1 MCIRLIHKL
10 LESNAINSELW
21 KWDWKAGWDL
31 HKWKSLCGIQRAC
44 YCRNSVSFR
53 LSDAHAG
60 LHAVNRSAQTAHT
73 VPAADRSS
81 YTVTLWGLST
91 TFFVYVCVNCEKT
104 GCVTFIAL
112 LTVPFFRPALLNSK
126 GLRLFPQ
133 AEKNMTHAHTQT
145 NTNTGRIIR
154 RMACRV
160 KFIIAQNTQ
169 THSNNKMNDGY
180 SINAWLIWWKWE
192 KKRPLCLLSIG
203 LFKCWNSPSETQQHR
218 QGLFNCFWLVMSRE
232 WVQER
237 TQFRCQEQWWR
248 KNEREI

>member
-1 MCIRLIHKL
+1 MVLYVAFMWDHVCIRLIHKL
-10 LESNAINSELW
+10 LESSAINSELG
-21 KWDWKAGWDL
+21 KCDWKAGWDL
-31 HKWKSLCGIQRAC
+31 LCGIQRAC
-44 YCRNSVSFR
+44 YCLNSVSFR
-53 LSDAHAG
+53 LSDTHAG
-60 LHAVNRSAQTAHT
+60 LHAVNRSAQTAHA

-133 AEKNMTHAHTQT
+133 AEKDVTHAHTQT

-169 THSNNKMNDGY
+169 TQNAHSNTT
-180 SINAWLIWWKWE
+180 KWMMVTV
-192 KKRPLCLLSIG
+192 LMHS
-203 LFKCWNSPSETQQHR
+203 
-218 QGLFNCFWLVMSRE
+218 
-232 WVQER
+232 
-237 TQFRCQEQWWR
+237 
-248 KNEREI
+248 